1 MKLLVLAITP
11 FRSKV
16 VETLKSIVFGYEQSV
31 FYGVKLCSFTMII
44 IVAGHVNFGLHEVLS
59 YPQPKHSISML
70 MCMVILRISFIYIRL
85 SIKYN

>member
-1 MKLLVLAITP
+1 MVLAITP

-16 VETLKSIVFGYEQSV
+16 VETEKNVVFGYEQSV
-31 FYGVKLCSFTMII
+31 FYGVDLCSFTMVI

-70 MCMVILRISFIYIRL
+70 MCMIILRISFIYIRL
-85 SIKYN
+85 TKKYN

>member
-1 MKLLVLAITP
+1 MIMGTLKHYHSKRSLGNLSCSNELVLAVTP

-44 IVAGHVNFGLHEVLS
+44 IVAGHVNFGLHEVLT
-59 YPQPKHSISML
+59 L
-70 MCMVILRISFIYIRL
+70 VL
-85 SIKYN
+85 SPT